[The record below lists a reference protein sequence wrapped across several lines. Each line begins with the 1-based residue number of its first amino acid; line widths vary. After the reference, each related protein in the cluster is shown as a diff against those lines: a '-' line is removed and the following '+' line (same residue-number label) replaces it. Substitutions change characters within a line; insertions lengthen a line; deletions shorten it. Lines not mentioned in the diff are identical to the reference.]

1 MSIHFS
7 VFVFVLYCVW
17 RSQLCIVNS
26 FLMWSLS
33 QTRSF
38 WGTVCFALLNGGT
51 RGAVGTLAMAS
62 MGFYPGVPS
71 VPLQWYH
78 LRNDINGVL
87 WVPLVLLDLEEC
99 LPLAQMVCS
108 LYTGSYVLYTKGLS
122 NNISQP
128 KDTLDWGMGTL
139 TTKGIFFYPG
149 GLMVSVYIA
158 ALLYFYIASFLH
170 CCIAT
175 FLHTALHTL

>member
-1 MSIHFS
+1 MVPEPDSLLLGHRLLCSAKPLNEGYSGCRGYSSNGFNG
-7 VFVFVLYCVW
+7 VLS
-17 RSQLCIVNS
+17 R
-26 FLMWSLS
+26 
-33 QTRSF
+33 
-38 WGTVCFALLNGGT
+38 
-51 RGAVGTLAMAS
+51 
-62 MGFYPGVPS
+62 GVPS

-122 NNISQP
+122 NNVSQP
-128 KDTLDWGMGTL
+128 KDTLDWGIGTL

-149 GLMVSVYIA
+149 GLMLSVYIA

-175 FLHTALHTL
+175 FPHTALHTL

>member
-1 MSIHFS
+1 MVPEPDSLLLGHR
-7 VFVFVLYCVW
+7 L
-17 RSQLCIVNS
+17 LCS
-26 FLMWSLS
+26 
-33 QTRSF
+33 
-38 WGTVCFALLNGGT
+38 AKPLNGN
-51 RGAVGTLAMAS
+51 S
-62 MGFYPGVPS
+62 SNGFNGVLSRGVPS

-108 LYTGSYVLYTKGLS
+108 LYTGSYVLYTASLS
-122 NNISQP
+122 NNVSQP
-128 KDTLDWGMGTL
+128 KDTSDWGMGTL

>member
-1 MSIHFS
+1 M
-7 VFVFVLYCVW
+7 VPEPD
-17 RSQLCIVNS
+17 
-26 FLMWSLS
+26 SLLLGHRLPCS
-33 QTRSF
+33 
-38 WGTVCFALLNGGT
+38 AKPLNGY
-51 RGAVGTLAMAS
+51 S
-62 MGFYPGVPS
+62 SNGFNGVLSRGVPS

-108 LYTGSYVLYTKGLS
+108 LYTGSYVLNTASLS
-122 NNISQP
+122 NNVSQP
-128 KDTLDWGMGTL
+128 KDTLDWGMGAL

>member
-1 MSIHFS
+1 M
-7 VFVFVLYCVW
+7 
-17 RSQLCIVNS
+17 
-26 FLMWSLS
+26 
-33 QTRSF
+33 
-38 WGTVCFALLNGGT
+38 
-51 RGAVGTLAMAS
+51 
-62 MGFYPGVPS
+62 
-71 VPLQWYH
+71 
-78 LRNDINGVL
+78 L

-122 NNISQP
+122 NNVSQP

-170 CCIAT
+170 CCISTYCPTYIVKVFQHYPALFYLPQVLDWNHQMMSA
-175 FLHTALHTL
+175 FLKLFNFAHHPYVLQQNGFAILFSKSCFIVFLCDSLV